1 MLVQYIKYFTLFLFI
16 FVSFNDATATEYAG
30 ESIIKLAF
38 GLFVITHAK
47 ELYEML
53 SEPKTRPVKA
63 FFLFLFITALVTVI
77 TYFVKQDHMYI
88 TDMITVSIMRML
100 SFFVIFVYVTYTKNF
115 NLLLYM
121 IWFSLVVS
129 SIIAANSD
137 PYEEWTF
144 RRVGGTD
151 NPNDFAAQLLPTMF
165 ATYYLFKQ
173 NKNWIFLIAS
183 ELLFIYTLIYAG
195 SKSSLLVLGALTI
208 LIFFVK
214 FKEIMSAIATPKGL
228 WGLLLV
234 IGIGVGG
241 AWYMSNS
248 TAVKGLQERSKSTGT
263 MHQRFII
270 WEAGGDMIRE
280 NFFLGVG
287 FAQFPKVSYHYIND
301 YLPEE
306 AYPSHNNF
314 IKVFAE
320 SGVFSFLAFLFFI
333 GSLFTTK
340 RKEIYSSDHF
350 WLYVG
355 SLSVVLMSLTIP
367 SLHHK
372 DYWWTLALVSYSI
385 YYFYKKDEEFS

>member
-1 MLVQYIKYFTLFLFI
+1 VLVTYIKYFTLFLFV
-16 FVSFNDATATEYAG
+16 FVSFNDATATEFLG
-30 ESIIKLAF
+30 GSIIKLAF
-38 GLFVITHAK
+38 GLFVLTHAK

-53 SEPKTRPVKA
+53 GEPKTRVVKA
-63 FFLFLFITALVTVI
+63 FFIFIFTISLITLI
-77 TYFVKQDHMYI
+77 TYFFKQDNMYI
-88 TDMITVSIMRML
+88 TDMIKIYFMRIL

-115 NLLLYM
+115 KLLLYM

-137 PYEEWTF
+137 PYEDWTF

-173 NKNWIFLIAS
+173 NRNWIFLIGS
-183 ELLFIYTLIYAG
+183 ELLFVYTLIYAG
-195 SKSSLLVLGALTI
+195 SKSSFLVLAVLT
-208 LIFFVK
+208 LFIFVVRFR
-214 FKEIMSAIATPKGL
+214 EIMGAIATPKGL
-228 WGLLLV
+228 GALV
-234 IGIGVGG
+234 LFIAISVGG

-248 TAVKGLQERSKSTGT
+248 TAVKGLEERSKSTGT
-263 MHQRFII
+263 MHQRFVI

-287 FAQFPKVSYHYIND
+287 FAQFPKVSYKYIND
-301 YLPEE
+301 YLPPE

-320 SGVFSFLAFLFFI
+320 SGVFSFLAYLFFI
-333 GSLFTTK
+333 ITLFTTK
-340 RKEIYSSDHF
+340 VKEIYSSDHF
-350 WLYVG
+350 WIYVG

-385 YYFYKKDEEFS
+385 YYFYKKEENFS